1 MSPETF
7 GFCFAWLGVRT
18 RCHGGRVSCSLQDEA
33 LDGVLGDARAD
44 EAAVRARRI
53 MGVCLL
59 RLVVWLLED
68 DVCGILAG
76 GSAQVGGN
84 MDEDRMLSLFG
95 RWSCLQFLNLQIIS
109 IIPLIAQLEE
119 RKTVIDLFR
128 ELVIL
133 RSLVRSRVRGFFS
146 FLAIH

>member
-1 MSPETF
+1 M
-7 GFCFAWLGVRT
+7 
-18 RCHGGRVSCSLQDEA
+18 SCSLHDEA

-95 RWSCLQFLNLQIIS
+95 KWSCLQFLNLQIIS